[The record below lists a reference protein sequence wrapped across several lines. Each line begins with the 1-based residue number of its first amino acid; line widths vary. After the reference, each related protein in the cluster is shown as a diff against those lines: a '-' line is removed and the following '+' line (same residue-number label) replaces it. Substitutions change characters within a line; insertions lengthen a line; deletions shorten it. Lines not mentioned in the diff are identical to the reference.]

1 MDTPPSENPPPVPT
15 GRTIAEVIDVSN
27 EAPPVVRP
35 RRSGG
40 LFVTFLLGAVVG
52 SAVTYGLLSAA
63 GVALPNPSLNPS
75 AANSDPALPVPEAST
90 DELADLNGLWPA
102 RHLVLV
108 LDEGK
113 PSNDTLEL
121 LGAFKPGAVSVRP
134 DLIADPSSMRELTT
148 VLKRAVG
155 RSNLPLIIAADTG
168 NPNPLAEGPPPAY
181 FSLGAVGEPATVT
194 AAGSAYA
201 VAARARGIEAVFAPW
216 TSLVAAGQATPTNT
230 WTADPAQSA
239 NLVLAYIDGVQS
251 EGVLPL
257 AMAFPGMGLAQPA
270 GPGRYTIAE
279 QELRLIASHMVPLR
293 EAAAGGVPG
302 VLVTHTNVP
311 VLDKRFPDRPASLS
325 PTLIGGIVRG
335 KWSYQG
341 VVISDDLTPLAAALN
356 KPVEELF
363 VQALAAGCD
372 AVILS
377 GADRTT
383 MRRICAA
390 LVALADAGG
399 LDPTQLDASKRRLGQ
414 WQDTLAA
421 YDQRA
426 KQAVPTAQP
435 EQTEL
440 LRHTVQPGENLI
452 GIARQYNVRVSDI
465 KAWNGLAESTLNP
478 GQKLNI
484 YLDKSEDTPAPA
496 PATDAQQEALE
507 AISQDAETTPAPAEP
522 EPDVEEKKEEKK
534 AEDEKKEDNKKAAE
548 KKKEEEKEA
557 KKKKEEERK
566 EEEKRKEAEEEAKK
580 KEEAAAA
587 PVETPA
593 PVEATPPAP
602 MPEPAPAPEAT
613 PEPAP
618 EALPAAPLVPVETPL
633 TPAPAPETSAPAAA
647 EPAPAAEASTPEP
660 APAPK
665 PALKDGKYHIWK
677 DGDNLETLAST
688 YGVSVQEIKE
698 WNLLDVAPPTNGMQ
712 VVVVAPPGSE
722 KKSDTPAPVETTPAA
737 ADQPM
742 STHTV
747 KTGETLHRIA
757 IEYGTTKDALVK
769 LNGLER
775 ADLIW
780 VGQKLKVPAK

>member
-15 GRTIAEVIDVSN
+15 GRTIAEIIDVSN
-27 EAPPVVRP
+27 EAPPLVRP

-63 GVALPNPSLNPS
+63 GVALPNPSLNPG
-75 AANSDPALPVPEAST
+75 AAGSDPALPVPEAST

-108 LDEGK
+108 LDEAK

-121 LGAFKPGAVSVRP
+121 IGAFKPGAVSIRP
-134 DLIADPSSMRELTT
+134 DLIADPSSMRELIT

-155 RSNLPLIIAADTG
+155 RSNLPLIIGADTG

-181 FSLGAVGEPATVT
+181 FSLGAVGEPSTVT

-216 TSLVAAGQATPTNT
+216 TSLVSAGQATPTNT

-302 VLVTHTNVP
+302 ILVTHTNVP

-325 PTLIGGIVRG
+325 PTLIGGIVRS
-335 KWSYQG
+335 KWNFEG
-341 VVISDDLTPLAAALN
+341 VMIADDLTPLAAALN

-399 LDPTQLDASKRRLGQ
+399 LDPTQLDVSKRRLGQ

-440 LRHTVQPGENLI
+440 LRHAVQPGENLI

-484 YLDKSEDTPAPA
+484 YLEKAQDAPAPA
-496 PATDAQQEALE
+496 PATDSQQEALE

-522 EPDVEEKKEEKK
+522 EPVVEEKKEEKK
-534 AEDEKKEDNKKAAE
+534 AEETKEEKKEDSKKAAE

-557 KKKKEEERK
+557 KKKKD
-566 EEEKRKEAEEEAKK
+566 EEKKKQAEEEAKK

-593 PVEATPPAP
+593 PTESAPPAP
-602 MPEPAPAPEAT
+602 MPEQAPAPEAT
-613 PEPAP
+613 PDAAP
-618 EALPAAPLVPVETPL
+618 VAPLVPVETPL
-633 TPAPAPETSAPAAA
+633 TPAPAPEAA
-647 EPAPAAEASTPEP
+647 EPVPVEAAPVAEASAPET

-677 DGDNLETLAST
+677 DGDSLDVLAST
-688 YGVSVQEIKE
+688 YGVSVQQIKE

-722 KKSDTPAPVETTPAA
+722 KKTDTPAPAEAA
-737 ADQPM
+737 LSSAEQSM

-757 IEYGTTKDALVK
+757 IEHGTTKDALVK